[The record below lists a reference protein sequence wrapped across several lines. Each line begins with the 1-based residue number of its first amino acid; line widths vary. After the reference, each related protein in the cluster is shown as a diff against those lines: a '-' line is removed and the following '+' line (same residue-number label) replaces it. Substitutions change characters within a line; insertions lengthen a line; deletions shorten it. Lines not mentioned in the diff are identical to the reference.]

1 MPAARS
7 NGIKAMARETL
18 GQILERVLAD
28 ECSLWRTTRD
38 YRGNVCGPNLHSLH
52 CLFDEQRRQ
61 LDFWLRKLLERTR
74 VSGLAR
80 ERVLDASPPRAA
92 VEGRAGAAPLEPR
105 RMVGDLIAR
114 HEELA
119 RLLRADLAALGD
131 RAMAEVLT
139 RLREFHE
146 TSAWIL
152 RILHDG
158 PEATGH

>member
-1 MPAARS
+1 MPAAYS

-18 GQILERVLAD
+18 GRILENVLAD
-28 ECSLWRTTRD
+28 ECSLWRATRE

-74 VSGLAR
+74 GSGLVPECA
-80 ERVLDASPPRAA
+80 LDASDSKEADAA
-92 VEGRAGAAPLEPR
+92 SGLSLEPR
-105 RMVGDLIAR
+105 RMVGDLLAR
-114 HEELA
+114 HEKLA
-119 RLLRADLAALGD
+119 RLLCADVAAVGD
-131 RAMAEVLT
+131 RALAEVLT

-146 TSAWIL
+146 TSAWML

-158 PEATGH
+158 PQAALRE